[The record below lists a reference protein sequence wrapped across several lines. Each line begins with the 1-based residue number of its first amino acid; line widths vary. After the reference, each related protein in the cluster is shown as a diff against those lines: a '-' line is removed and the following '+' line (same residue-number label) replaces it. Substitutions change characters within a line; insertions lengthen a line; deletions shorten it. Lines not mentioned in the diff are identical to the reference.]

1 METFKDQKLFQ
12 NFELKISWTV
22 IRLVTV
28 VHAFNLNILEA
39 EAGEFCEFYTNLV
52 YVPSSRSVR
61 AGKWDIVSKQK
72 QNTTISILS
81 GNHELLDKEKSF
93 GQREGFK

>member
-22 IRLVTV
+22 IRLVIV

-52 YVPSSRSVR
+52 YVPSSRPVR
-61 AGKWDIVSKQK
+61 AGKWDIVSKQN
-72 QNTTISILS
+72 QTPPLAFCQGIMNS
-81 GNHELLDKEKSF
+81 
-93 GQREGFK
+93 

>member
-22 IRLVTV
+22 IRLVIV
-28 VHAFNLNILEA
+28 VHPFNLNILEA

-52 YVPSSRSVR
+52 YVPSSRPVR
-61 AGKWDIVSKQK
+61 AGIWDIVSKQK
-72 QNTTISILS
+72 QTRPLAFCQGIMNS
-81 GNHELLDKEKSF
+81 
-93 GQREGFK
+93 